1 MRFGVVQ
8 FPGSNCDFD
17 TFHVLRDV
25 MKRETVFLWHKD
37 HDLQGVDCVV
47 LPGGFS
53 YGDYLRSG
61 AIARF
66 SPLMREVK
74 AFARRGGLVL
84 GICNGFQI
92 LLELG
97 LLPGAM
103 LRNRR
108 LKFLCDHVYVRVEN
122 ARTAFT
128 RAGRK
133 GQVLRI
139 PIAHFDGNY
148 YAPART
154 LNELERSGRV
164 VLRYCDAQG
173 RVTDEANPNGSL
185 HNIAGLMNGRGNVL
199 GMMPHPERASERV
212 LGSEDGRVIFASIIE
227 TLEAKR
233 AGKGAAARR
242 TKKVER

>member
-1 MRFGVVQ
+1 MKFGVVQ

-17 TFHVLRDV
+17 AYHALRDV
-25 MKRETVFLWHKD
+25 MKRPTVMLWHKD

-66 SPLMREVK
+66 SPLMQEVK
-74 AFARRGGLVL
+74 SFARSGGHVL

-103 LRNRR
+103 LRNKN
-108 LKFLCDHVYVRVEN
+108 LKFLCQHVYIRVEN
-122 ARTAFT
+122 ARTDFT
-128 RAGRK
+128 RAARK

-154 LNELERSGRV
+154 LKDLERNGQV
-164 VLRYCDAQG
+164 VFRYCDAEG
-173 RVTDEANPNGSL
+173 RTTPEANVNGSMAS
-185 HNIAGLMNGRGNVL
+185 IAGIRNAEGNVL
-199 GMMPHPERASERV
+199 GLMPHPERAAEAL
-212 LGSEDGRVIFASIIE
+212 LGSEDGRAIFESLILS
-227 TLEAKR
+227 LERRKP
-233 AGKGAAARR
+233 ARR
-242 TKKVER
+242 TPAPAKARHD